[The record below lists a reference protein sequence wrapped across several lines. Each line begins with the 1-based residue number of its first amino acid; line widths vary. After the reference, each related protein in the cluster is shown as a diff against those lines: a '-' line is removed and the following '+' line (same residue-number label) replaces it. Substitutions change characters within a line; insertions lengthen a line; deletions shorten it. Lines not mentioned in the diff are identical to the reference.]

1 MGRVGAD
8 KRCCWLEQW
17 CNGKQVEAGR
27 LESPLPYMG
36 IHSAFWF
43 LVLSNYLDKGWK
55 LDQWCN
61 GKQVD
66 KQLVE
71 PPFPYMGIKASHVI
85 PVL

>member
-1 MGRVGAD
+1 MLAGAVV
-8 KRCCWLEQW
+8 QW
-17 CNGKQVEAGR
+17 QAGR
-27 LESPLPYMG
+27 SLDSTLWRHHFLIWASTVSFGPY
-36 IHSAFWF
+36 WF

-71 PPFPYMGIKASHVI
+71 PPFPYMGIKASRVI